1 MPLLPSL
8 AGALL
13 ALLFDGPFN
22 YEFSRQTDEKGEA
35 HLILVANEN
44 LPAMEVTIVGD
55 RQKIKRQL
63 PPLKAGSKHKILW
76 MQNSPNAAYDVKIVA
91 GSAEADVSFEVARAT
106 GRAANGEV
114 GKITALSSAED
125 LVFKRQAIYSTS
137 FDVVGYKF
145 EVYNTDGDVF
155 HTDNGS
161 AGQFKAGERITL
173 KWDRG
178 DDVFLVKAH
187 FEGAQGQ
194 FADHILAPMA
204 IEIPHTEIVFDSG
217 KAIIKGE
224 QTPMLDEAAAVAM
237 NKLLAVE
244 NAKAAVGNAL
254 DGDAY
259 IPKLFISGYTDT
271 VGKPGENQKLSEQ
284 RAKAIAEYFHSK
296 GVWSEIYFTGMGE
309 KGLKVQTGDSV
320 DEEKNRRALYV
331 ISFQPPTGAV
341 FPSAGAWK
349 RSANARARPKEIPP
363 YPPKW
368 REYEE
373 NKRNARS
380 GGSSGSGGGGSDSG
394 SDSGSGSGSGSGDTT
409 GSTDRTD
416 DADGVSSSRRAGL
429 GEGGG
434 SSEPYFGSAEG
445 PPAVE
450 GEPGATKK
458 GCSVQPTELPGAL
471 VVLLAGMLGLP
482 RRRR

>member
-35 HLILVANEN
+35 HLIVVANEN

-55 RQKIKRQL
+55 RQTIKKQL
-63 PPLKAGSKHKILW
+63 PPLKAGKQHKIVW
-76 MQNSPNAAYDVKIVA
+76 VQNSPSAAYDVKIIS
-91 GSAEADVSFEVARAT
+91 GSAEAQVAFEVARASGKAAT
-106 GRAANGEV
+106 GEI

-125 LVFKRQAIYSTS
+125 LVFKHQAIYSAS
-137 FDVVGYKF
+137 FDVASYKF

-155 HTDNGS
+155 HTDEAGG
-161 AGQFKAGERITL
+161 GQFKAGERFTL
-173 KWDRG
+173 KWDKG
-178 DDVFLVKAH
+178 DEVFLVKAH

-224 QTPMLDEAAAVAM
+224 QSPLLDEAAAVAM
-237 NKLLAVE
+237 NKLAAVE

-254 DGDAY
+254 SGNAY
-259 IPKLFISGYTDT
+259 IPKLFISGHTDT
-271 VGKPGENQKLSEQ
+271 VGKPGENQKLAEQ

-309 KGLKVQTGDSV
+309 KGLKIQTGDNV

-331 ISFQPPTGAV
+331 ISFQPPTGAN

-349 RSANARARPKEIPP
+349 RAASARARPKEIPP

-368 REYEE
+368 REHEE
-373 NKRNARS
+373 NKRNARTTSNGGSSDSSSGTS
-380 GGSSGSGGGGSDSG
+380 GGSDGGSGAGSAPDRV
-394 SDSGSGSGSGSGDTT
+394 DDT
-409 GSTDRTD
+409 
-416 DADGVSSSRRAGL
+416 DGATTSRRAGL

-445 PPAVE
+445 PPPVE
-450 GEPGATKK
+450 SEPGATKK
-458 GCSVQPTELPGAL
+458 GCSVEPNEMPGAL
-471 VVLLAGMLGLP
+471 VVLLAGILGLP

>member
-35 HLILVANEN
+35 HLILRANEN

-55 RQKIKRQL
+55 RQTIKRQL
-63 PPLKAGSKHKILW
+63 PPLKAGKEHKIQW
-76 MQNSPNAAYDVKIVA
+76 VQNGDKAAYDVKIIS
-91 GSAEADVSFEVARAT
+91 GSAEAEVAFEVARAS
-106 GRAANGEV
+106 GKAATGEV
-114 GKITALSSAED
+114 GKITALATAED
-125 LVFKRQAIYSTS
+125 LVFKRQAIYSSS
-137 FDVVGYKF
+137 FDVASYKL

-155 HTDNGS
+155 HRDEGGG
-161 AGQFKAGERITL
+161 GQFKAGERITF
-173 KWDRG
+173 KWSDKG
-178 DDVFLVKAH
+178 DDVFLVKLH
-187 FEGAQGQ
+187 LEGEQGQ

-204 IEIPHTEIVFDSG
+204 IEIPHTEVVFDSG

-224 QTPMLDEAAAVAM
+224 QSPLLDEAAAVAM
-237 NKLLAVE
+237 NKLASVE

-254 DGDAY
+254 SGNAY
-259 IPKLFISGYTDT
+259 VPKLFISGYTDT
-271 VGKPGENQKLSEQ
+271 VGKPGDNQRLSEQ

-309 KGLKVQTGDSV
+309 KGLKVQTADSV

-331 ISFQPPTGAV
+331 ISFQPPVGPA
-341 FPSAGAWK
+341 FPAPGAWK
-349 RSANARARPKEIPP
+349 RAANARPRPKEIPP

-373 NKRNARS
+373 NKRNGRSGGGS
-380 GGSSGSGGGGSDSG
+380 GGSSGSSSSGDGGRSSGGSERGDDSDSDSDSG
-394 SDSGSGSGSGSGDTT
+394 T
-409 GSTDRTD
+409 
-416 DADGVSSSRRAGL
+416 SRRPGL

-450 GEPGATKK
+450 GEPGASKK
-458 GCSVQPTELPGAL
+458 GCSVAPDELPGAL
-471 VVLLAGMLGLP
+471 VVLLAGILGLP
-482 RRRR
+482 RRRRR

>member
-35 HLILVANEN
+35 HLILRANEN
-44 LPAMEVTIVGD
+44 LPSMEVTIVGD
-55 RQKIKRQL
+55 RQTIKKQL
-63 PPLKAGSKHKILW
+63 PPLKAGKEHKILW
-76 MQNSPNAAYDVKIVA
+76 VQNSPNAVYDIKIIS
-91 GSAEADVSFEVARAT
+91 GSAEAQVNIEVSRAT
-106 GRAANGEV
+106 GKAANGEV
-114 GKITALSSAED
+114 GKITALATAED
-125 LVFKRQAIYSTS
+125 LVFKRQAIYSAS
-137 FDVVGYKF
+137 FDVASYKV

-155 HTDNGS
+155 HKEEG
-161 AGQFKAGERITL
+161 AGGGQFKAGERITF
-173 KWDRG
+173 KWPDKT
-178 DDVFLVKAH
+178 DDVFLVKVH
-187 FEGAQGQ
+187 FEGEQGQ

-217 KAIIKGE
+217 KAIIKSE
-224 QTPMLDEAAAVAM
+224 QSPMLDEAAAVAM
-237 NKLLAVE
+237 NKLAAVE

-254 DGDAY
+254 SGNAY
-259 IPKLFISGYTDT
+259 VPKLFISGYTDT
-271 VGKPGENQKLSEQ
+271 VGEPGKNQKLSEQ
-284 RAKAIAEYFHSK
+284 RAKAIAEYFYNK

-309 KGLKVQTGDSV
+309 RGLKIPTSDSV

-331 ISFQPPTGAV
+331 ISFQPPVGAS

-349 RSANARARPKEIPP
+349 RSANARSRPKEIPP

-373 NKRNARS
+373 NKRNGRGGGGGGASSSSTDSSDTSS
-380 GGSSGSGGGGSDSG
+380 GGSSSGGSSSSDSG
-394 SDSGSGSGSGSGDTT
+394 DDSDT
-409 GSTDRTD
+409 GS
-416 DADGVSSSRRAGL
+416 RRPGL

-434 SSEPYFGSAEG
+434 SSEPYFGSAED
-445 PPAVE
+445 PPPIE
-450 GEPGATKK
+450 GGPGATKK
-458 GCSVQPTELPGAL
+458 GCNVHPTEMPGAL
-471 VVLLAGMLGLP
+471 LVLLAGILGLP